1 MTSSEQLDM
10 LKKNLQQKSAANDDL
25 LLHLLEQAG
34 RRFTVMGIKDDGS
47 AEYADAKIDM
57 AAYLFRAR
65 NRSGTSADSGRDQ
78 SDMPRFLRKEL
89 NDLKLHQQ
97 AESGGAEDDV

>member
-1 MTSSEQLDM
+1 MTSSEQLEM

-25 LLHLLEQAG
+25 LIHLLEQAG
-34 RRFTVMGIKDDGS
+34 RRFTVMGITDDGS

-65 NRSGTSADSGRDQ
+65 NRAGSGWGSRDE
-78 SDMPRFLRKEL
+78 SDMPRFLRKEI

-97 AESGGAEDDV
+97 AERGGA